1 MFGTLAKMR
10 VKPGG
15 DVLLMAWSQ
24 ALMGNNING
33 HVSSTVYRSTEDPR
47 VLWLSVVFESE
58 EAYKANAASPEQHRR
73 WQQMRS
79 VIEDDIEWHDGHVLM
94 HGNVKDVWSVSGR

>member
-1 MFGTLAKMR
+1 MFGTLAKLR

-15 DVLLMAWSQ
+15 DVMLMAWSQ
-24 ALMGNNING
+24 ALLGNIKG
-33 HVSSTVYRSTEDPR
+33 MVSITVYRSTDDPR
-47 VLWLSVVFESE
+47 TLWVSSVFESE
-58 EAYKANAASPEQHRR
+58 EAYRTNADSPEQHRR

-79 VIEDDIEWHDGHVLM
+79 IVEDDIEWHDGHILM

>member
-1 MFGTLAKMR
+1 MFGTVAKMR

-15 DVLLMAWSQ
+15 DLMLMAWSQ
-24 ALMGNNING
+24 ALMGNIKG
-33 HVSSTVYRSTEDPR
+33 LVSTTVYRSTNDPHI
-47 VLWLSVVFESE
+47 LWLSVVFESE
-58 EAYKANAASPEQHRR
+58 EAYRANADSPEQHRR

-79 VIEDDIEWHDGHVLM
+79 VVEDEIEWHDGHILM